1 MFEIG
6 ETVRRKDSGGIYV
19 VASLPWMAGE
29 CELVKIA
36 PVPDDGLYLID
47 EVQGGIKT
55 ELLEKVDF
63 MICKYCKWYTHFE
76 GVCCNDKS
84 KHCADF
90 IDAEDFCWEW
100 EQ

>member
-1 MFEIG
+1 MKIG
-6 ETVRRKDSGGIYV
+6 DIVKRIDKGNIYV
-19 VASLPWMAGE
+19 VASLPGTAGG

-47 EVQGGIKT
+47 DVQGGIKT
-55 ELLEKVDF
+55 NLLVKVDF
-63 MICKYCKWYTHFE
+63 MICKYCKWYANFE
-76 GVCCNDKS
+76 GVCCNGKS

-90 IDAEDFCWEW
+90 VGTDDFCWEW